1 MNKII
6 EQNNH
11 FYFLTFIIL
20 ILIFT
25 TIIFQGFTRSGI
37 TLLFILFLSLLK
49 VYLELY
55 DKTSHFNSSK
65 V

>member
-20 ILIFT
+20 HLLTFQTPIYNNIF
-25 TIIFQGFTRSGI
+25 IFQLISF
-37 TLLFILFLSLLK
+37 LQLFHL
-49 VYLELY
+49 
-55 DKTSHFNSSK
+55 
-65 V
+65 